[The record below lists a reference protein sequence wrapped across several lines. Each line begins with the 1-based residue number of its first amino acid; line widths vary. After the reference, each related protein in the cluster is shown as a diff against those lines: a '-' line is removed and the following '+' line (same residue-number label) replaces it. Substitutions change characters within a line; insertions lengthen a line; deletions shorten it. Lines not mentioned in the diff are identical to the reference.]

1 MNSHQSEFELTSIR
15 FSHYVEKVRW
25 TMDRLGIAYRERPL
39 MPIIHFAVT
48 PFVVGL
54 MGESDSH
61 STRFS
66 TPILKS
72 DRGEIIVKSSRIVKY
87 LSERFLSPQDT
98 LFPNDDVAQLDEYY
112 NCHLGP
118 RTRELFYFNVL
129 DRSEV
134 IFELAERNV
143 DRIQARLFRT
153 WFPLCRK
160 WIISGLGITHQRVEE
175 GIDCIYREFERV
187 GKRLADGRPFLFGE
201 RITAADISFA
211 CLGGAITLPSP
222 AEGYGAYL
230 PPLDSPCQELGRIAD
245 DLRQSDAGRW
255 VLHLY
260 RHERGKRLIPAL
272 PFLLSDK

>member
-1 MNSHQSEFELTSIR
+1 MNTHQPKFELTSIR

-25 TMDRLGIAYRERPL
+25 TMDRLGISYRERPL

-54 MGESDSH
+54 GGESDSH

-66 TPILKS
+66 TPILKT
-72 DRGEIIVKSSRIVKY
+72 DRGEILVKSSPIMQY
-87 LSERFLSPQDT
+87 LSERFLSSQET
-98 LFPNDDVAQLDEYY
+98 LFPNDEVAQLDEHY

-129 DRSEV
+129 NQLEV

-143 DRIQARLFRT
+143 GQIQTRLFKT
-153 WFPLCRK
+153 LFPLCRK
-160 WIISGLGITHQRVEE
+160 WIISGLDITCQRVNQ

-201 RITAADISFA
+201 QITAADISFA

-222 AEGYGAYL
+222 TEGYGAYL
-230 PPLDSPCQELGRIAD
+230 PPLDSPCQELGRIAA

-260 RHERGKRLIPAL
+260 RHERGKRLIPAS
-272 PFLLSDK
+272 PFLL